1 MDEGSKFYN
10 VQQASEILGVSEKEI
25 LNMISLKKLPAV
37 EEGKFIKIKVKDL
50 EEFLDSIDK
59 KGNGEED
66 NTVNADKNN
75 GEDKE
80 REKREVEVLLGGKKA
95 LLEKAYKELLHKKQE
110 LEEDINYLQYEY
122 DEFKSRIKRLITEE
136 LNMFLRKI
144 EKENLKESDEI
155 IHGNFGKNLDIDR
168 GFSEISEGK
177 ASGYDDKRDTLVFEN
192 NNRNDEKLELGGE
205 NQIRSK
211 GDSETDNQ

>member
-1 MDEGSKFYN
+1 MDESSKFYN
-10 VQQASEILGVSEKEI
+10 IQQASEILGVSEKEI
-25 LNMISLKKLPAV
+25 LNMIYLKKLPAV
-37 EEGKFIKIKVKDL
+37 EDGKAVRIRVEDL

-59 KGNGEED
+59 EGNGEED
-66 NTVNADKNN
+66 NAVEADKNN

-95 LLEKAYKELLHKKQE
+95 LLEKAYRELLRKKQE

-144 EKENLKESDEI
+144 EKENLRESDEVI
-155 IHGNFGKNLDIDR
+155 QGNFGKNLDIDKGIR
-168 GFSEISEGK
+168 GISEDK
-177 ASGYDDKRDTLVFEN
+177 ADGYDDDRETLLFEN
-192 NNRNDEKLELGGE
+192 NNRNDEKLGLGGE
-205 NQIRSK
+205 NQIRLK
-211 GDSETDNQ
+211 GDSGTDH